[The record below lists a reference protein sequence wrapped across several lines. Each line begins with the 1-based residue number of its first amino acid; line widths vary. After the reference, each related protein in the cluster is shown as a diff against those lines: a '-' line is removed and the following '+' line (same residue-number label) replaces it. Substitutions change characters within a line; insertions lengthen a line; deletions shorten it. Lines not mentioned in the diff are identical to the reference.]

1 MSTAVLAREAERAT
15 GRVAPLQVPVQ
26 LPRRRYGPGHRLDVL
41 SVTSVR
47 AFERCPEA
55 FRRRYLLGER
65 EPTNLSMLMGSVVGD
80 SLAHFFQHQ
89 IDNEPLARSEV
100 DDLAVSIFDQKIAG
114 AVLGDGD
121 DPVAA
126 KAQCRSGVDSYLEE
140 LAPRIRPI
148 SVERRAS
155 FRLAEEQEWRFVCF
169 FDLECEDEIPDLKFG
184 EERVSEARVL
194 KDLQA
199 TAYAYCRWAEGT
211 PAGFVFH
218 SGLLEAMAGEP
229 RWLAVPAL
237 RSVAHFLGFE
247 QRVARAARQIVHLDE
262 TEPGEW
268 PLSSEWDGWC
278 APREGTKG
286 CPYWDR
292 CPVSGNPDSF
302 R

>member
-1 MSTAVLAREAERAT
+1 MSATAEAEAH
-15 GRVAPLQVPVQ
+15 GALAPVAPLQVPFQ
-26 LPRRRYGPGHRLDVL
+26 LPRRRYGSGYRLDVL
-41 SVTSVR
+41 SPASVR
-47 AFERCPEA
+47 LFEKCPEA

-65 EPTNLSMLMGSVVGD
+65 EPLNLSMLMGSVVGD

-89 IDNEPLARSEV
+89 IDNEPLSRSEV
-100 DDLAVSIFDQKIAG
+100 DDIAVSIFDAKLAE
-114 AVLGDGD
+114 AVLGSED

-126 KAQCRSGVDSYLEE
+126 KALCRAGVADYLEE
-140 LAPRIRPI
+140 LAPSVQPI

-184 EERVSEARVL
+184 EKRVSEDRAL

-218 SGLLEAMAGEP
+218 SGLLEVPEGEP
-229 RWLAVPAL
+229 RWLAVPAP
-237 RSVAHFLGFE
+237 RGVAHFRGFE
-247 QRVARAARQIVHLDE
+247 QRVARVARLIVHLDE

-268 PLSSEWDGWC
+268 PLSSEWGPWC
-278 APREGTKG
+278 APREGTRG
-286 CPYWDR
+286 CPYWAR
-292 CPVSGNPDSF
+292 CPVGGNARGP